1 MGKPKEVRIRE
12 TKPWNWGIDAGTG
25 INEGTVG

>member
-12 TKPWNWGIDAGTG
+12 TKQWNWGIHVATA

>member
-12 TKPWNWGIDAGTG
+12 IKQWNWGIDAGTA
-25 INEGTVG
+25 IKEGTVG